1 MNKNSIIATSTN
13 FPDTTAV
20 SKHFDALVAVLAES
34 AVCEAILKEAK
45 GELCEA
51 PDFIPEAPT
60 YEKHGFSGQF
70 YLIQRT
76 IKERTLQRE
85 QRRIVYYAARLRV
98 QNMIQTLKVARIN
111 LVNSASVY
119 REIFDGQ
126 VGTMNE
132 NERDHEIGR
141 INIFFC
147 DQLAFEAYERLR
159 QLSVAISHGV
169 GIDELWAN
177 GQKIDLS
184 ASLKAEYA
192 RSERVWEV
200 KYSGHGSDYRH
211 SGANPDSPPR
221 GPHLTFDEARAD
233 AENWEGIADTIGGA
247 AILYNVRTQAT
258 VSDYRYQI

>member
-13 FPDTTAV
+13 FPDTRDV
-20 SKHFDALVAVLAES
+20 SKHYNALVAVLAEA
-34 AVCEAILKEAK
+34 AVCEAILKEVK

-60 YEKHGFSGQF
+60 REKHGFSGEF
-70 YLIQRT
+70 YRIERT
-76 IKERTLQRE
+76 IKERTLQQE
-85 QRRIVYYAARLRV
+85 QRRIVFYGARLRV

-111 LVNSASVY
+111 LVNAASLY
-119 REIFDGQ
+119 RQIFDGQ
-126 VGTMNE
+126 AGTMNE

-147 DQLAFEAYERLR
+147 DQLAFEAYERLKE
-159 QLSVAISHGV
+159 LNLAISHGV
-169 GIDELWAN
+169 GINELWSN

-200 KYSGHGSDYRH
+200 QYSGHGSDFRH
-211 SGANPDSPPR
+211 SGADPDSPPR
-221 GPHLTFDEARAD
+221 GPHLTLDEARID
-233 AENWEGIADTIGGA
+233 AGGWVVSADTIGGA
-247 AILYNVRTQAT
+247 AQLYNVKTGKT
-258 VSDYRYQI
+258 SNDF